1 MPGMDVSSLALHKSN
16 AVVDAAA
23 MMGEDELLKHGISRT
38 AAQSERKEPT
48 QKELDQI
55 RAYQSL
61 VKEVNAKVEK
71 KEFTPELLQKTAEL
85 LRQNPEYYTVWN
97 HRRRIYVNEINSL
110 AAQVEAGELTEE
122 AKASQVLDFI
132 QLDLQFLFPLL
143 LKFPKCYWI
152 WNHRLWLLEQATQL
166 VPTEKSTALWT
177 EELGLVGKMLT
188 RDSRNFH
195 GWGYRRM
202 VITSLEQ
209 LKGESMARSELDY
222 TTKMIKANLSNFSAW
237 HNRSQ
242 LLLRIL
248 NEQQASDTERRR
260 MLDDELELIHKA
272 LFDPYDQSLWFYHQN
287 LMCALDPRTA
297 QATMAPNLSN
307 EERREYL
314 AKEQEFVEELLEDA
328 DDCKWVFQA
337 LVEIALVQ
345 AEVGG
350 GKIEEEQKGRV
361 RAHLEKLKTLD
372 PLRKGRWTDLEQKLA
387 A

>member
-1 MPGMDVSSLALHKSN
+1 MAS
-16 AVVDAAA
+16 
-23 MMGEDELLKHGISRT
+23 HGISRT
-38 AAQSERKEPT
+38 AAQSEHKEPT

-61 VKEVNAKVEK
+61 VKEVNEKVEK
-71 KEFTPELLQKTAEL
+71 KEFTPGLLQKTAEL

-97 HRRRIYVNEINSL
+97 HRRRIYVHEINSL
-110 AAQVEAGELTEE
+110 VAQVEAGDLTEE
-122 AKASQVLDFI
+122 AKAAQVLDFI

-152 WNHRLWLLEQATQL
+152 WNHRLWLLEQATRL

-242 LLLRIL
+242 LLLRTL
-248 NEQQASDTERRR
+248 NEQQASDEERRR
-260 MLDDELELIHKA
+260 LLDQELELIHKA

-287 LMCALDPRTA
+287 LMCAFDPRTA
-297 QATMAPNLSN
+297 PATMAPNLSD
-307 EERREYL
+307 EERQEYL
-314 AKEQEFVEELLEDA
+314 AKEREFVEELLEDA

-337 LVEIALVQ
+337 LVEIALIQ
-345 AEVGG
+345 AEVGRG
-350 GKIEEEQKGRV
+350 RIEEEQRERV
-361 RAHLEKLKTLD
+361 QAHLEKLKRLD
-372 PLRKGRWTDLEQKLA
+372 PLRKGRWADLEQKLA